1 MEAESARRRK
11 ACHQKTGERD
21 SQVKGEA
28 QRERKG
34 KDGTREK
41 KKEGSGKN
49 RKLTII
55 MEFLNNHFT
64 KGKTY
69 IKIHSPLK
77 TPELCPP
84 PTPRGNTQC
93 GTVRGWRVATPSE
106 PEEGEVTCTRECSG
120 AENPSRF

>member
-1 MEAESARRRK
+1 MSR
-11 ACHQKTGERD
+11 QKPKTLGEGRPAN
-21 SQVKGEA
+21 KGGIK
-28 QRERKG
+28 RGGTKG
-34 KDGTREK
+34 KKGNGLNQGK

-55 MEFLNNHFT
+55 MEVLNNHFT

-93 GTVRGWRVATPSE
+93 GTVRGWRVAT
-106 PEEGEVTCTRECSG
+106 
-120 AENPSRF
+120 